1 MSDTTLAD
9 PACVARV
16 IEEIAIVQPKI
27 VVAMGEEAFD
37 ALCDL
42 DLPLA
47 RPVIWRVAEVQPL
60 TPSIELLCVPDID
73 RSLDDE
79 VAKREF
85 WSALRVLGEWFEEL
99 PPY

>member
-1 MSDTTLAD
+1 M
-9 PACVARV
+9 ARV
-16 IEEIAIVQPKI
+16 GEEVAIVQPKI
-27 VVAMGEEAFD
+27 IVAMGDDAFD

-47 RPVIWRVAEVQPL
+47 RSVSRRVGEVQAL

-73 RSLDDE
+73 HSLDDE
-79 VAKREF
+79 LSKREF
-85 WSALRVLGEWFEEL
+85 WSAFRVLGEWHAEL